1 MIPQNIIE
9 DIRYRND
16 VVDVIS
22 SYVTLKKAGK
32 NMKGLCP
39 FHSEKTPSFTVY
51 EDTQSFYC
59 FGCGAGGDVISFVM
73 RQENLDYVSAVDFL
87 AKRVGI
93 TLPSFDSAEKDDST
107 GRARVLQM
115 NLEAAKFFREMLF
128 DDKVGADARRYI
140 IDKRGLD
147 SKIVKRFGI
156 GYAPKGSQL
165 RDHLRK
171 LGFTNKEMVDAS
183 LCGKGDNGVYD
194 FFRDRVMFPVIDV
207 SGNIIAFGGRAIGPN
222 ERKYIN
228 SSDTPAFKKTK
239 NLFALNFA
247 KNNCADR
254 IIVCEGYMDAIA
266 MYAHGIE
273 YAVATLGT
281 AMTSDHAR
289 IIKKY
294 TSKVI
299 LAYDSD
305 EAGQKAANRAFGIL
319 GEAGIDARV
328 LVVENAKDP
337 DEFLKKYGTESF
349 LRLLDGSR
357 SRFDYYLEN
366 LSKKYDLQSDE
377 DRIRVSGE
385 ICNYISEIYS
395 RVEREI
401 YISKAAKFLGA
412 EKQSVAA
419 DVALAIKKRERQR
432 KKNST
437 GEYIRVTSGLS
448 DRVNRDFAKSPKK
461 ARLEEDVIGMLVT
474 EPSFYKVTVD
484 GKRVSVEDFGTEFNK
499 RVFTFMKPYLEE
511 GTFSIGLLPG
521 EFREDEVSRV
531 IRMQT
536 SRKSV
541 TNNEDVFGTYLKALR
556 DSGDKTDGGSSS
568 LEDILSKKRN
578 KKNSEQNRNGE
589 ENER

>member
-1 MIPQNIIE
+1 MIPGNVIE

-16 VVDVIS
+16 IVDVIS

-59 FGCGAGGDVISFVM
+59 FGCGAGGDVISFIM

-87 AKRVGI
+87 ARRVGI
-93 TLPSFDSAEKDDST
+93 TLPSFDSTERDDTT
-107 GRARVLQM
+107 GRARVLEM
-115 NLEAAKFFREMLF
+115 NLQAAKFFRDMLY
-128 DDKVGADARRYI
+128 DEKIGAEARRYI
-140 IDKRGLD
+140 IEKRGLD
-147 SKIVKRFGI
+147 TKTVRRFGL
-156 GYAPKGSQL
+156 GYAPKGSML
-165 RDHLRK
+165 RDHLKK
-171 LGFTNKEMVDAS
+171 LGFTYKEMVDAS
-183 LCGKGDNGVYD
+183 LCGKGDNGYYD
-194 FFRDRVMFPVIDV
+194 FFRDRVMFPVIDI
-207 SGNIIAFGGRAIGPN
+207 SGNIIAFGGRAIGNN

-254 IIVCEGYMDAIA
+254 LIVCEGYMDAIA
-266 MYAHGIE
+266 MYAHGID

-289 IIKKY
+289 IIRKY

-337 DEFLKKYGTESF
+337 DEYLKKYGAENF
-349 LRLLDGSR
+349 NRLLDGSR
-357 SRFDYYLEN
+357 SRFDYFLDN
-366 LSKKYDLQSDE
+366 LSKKYDLESDE

-385 ICNYISEIYS
+385 ICNFISEIYS
-395 RVEREI
+395 RVERDI
-401 YISKAAKFLGA
+401 YTAKAAKFLGT

-419 DVALAIKKRERQR
+419 DVDLIIKKRDRAR

-437 GEYIRVTSGLS
+437 GEYIRITSGLS
-448 DRVNRDFAKSPKK
+448 DRVNRDYAKSPKT
-461 ARLEEDVIGMLVT
+461 ARLEEDVIGLLLT
-474 EPSFYKVTVD
+474 DQSFYKVNTS
-484 GKRVSVEDFGTEFNK
+484 GGPLEEDDFTTDLNK
-499 RVFTFMKPYLEE
+499 RLFAFMKPYLEE
-511 GTFSIGLLPG
+511 GTFNIGLLPS
-521 EFREDEVSRV
+521 EFTPDEVSRV
-531 IRMQT
+531 VRMMT
-536 SRKSV
+536 ARKNV
-541 TNNEDVFGTYLKALR
+541 RNNDDVYRTYLDALR
-556 DSGDKTDGGSSS
+556 QSKINSDGGTSS
-568 LEDILSKKRN
+568 LEDIITKKRKN
-578 KKNSEQNRNGE
+578 KS
-589 ENER
+589 

>member
-9 DIRYRND
+9 DVRYRND

-59 FGCGAGGDVISFVM
+59 FGCGAGGDVISFIM

-140 IDKRGLD
+140 IDNRGLD

-156 GYAPKGSQL
+156 GYAPRGSQL

-171 LGFTNKEMVDAS
+171 LGFTDKEMVDAS

-194 FFRDRVMFPVIDV
+194 FFRERVMFPVIDI
-207 SGNIIAFGGRAIGPN
+207 SGNIIAFGGRTLGASN
-222 ERKYIN
+222 RKYIN
-228 SSDTPAFKKTK
+228 SSDTPAFKKNK

-254 IIVCEGYMDAIA
+254 LIVCEGYMDAIA

-281 AMTSDHAR
+281 AMTSEHAR

-337 DEFLKKYGTESF
+337 DEYLKKFGAENF
-349 LRLLDGSR
+349 NRLLDGSR
-357 SRFDYYLEN
+357 SRFDYFLDN
-366 LSKKYDLQSDE
+366 LAKKYNVESDE
-377 DRIRVSGE
+377 DRIRISGE
-385 ICNYISEIYS
+385 ICNFISEIYS

-401 YISKAAKFLGA
+401 YITRAAKFLGI

-419 DVALAIKKRERQR
+419 DVELAIKKRERSR
-432 KKNST
+432 KKEST
-437 GEYIRVTSGLS
+437 GEYIRITSGLS
-448 DRVNRDFAKSPKK
+448 DRVNRDYAKSPKK
-461 ARLEEDVIGMLVT
+461 ARLEEEIIGLLVT
-474 EPSFYKVTVD
+474 EPAFYKIKVD
-484 GKRVSVEDFGTEFNK
+484 SEQISENDFSTDFNK
-499 RVFTFMKPYLEE
+499 RLFSFMKPYLEE
-511 GTFSIGLLPG
+511 GTFSIGLLPV
-521 EFREDEVSRV
+521 EFSSDEVSRV

-536 SRKSV
+536 SRKGL
-541 TNNEDVFGTYLKALR
+541 TNCDEVYGKYLSALR
-556 DSGDKTDGGSSS
+556 ESNNGTQDGKVS
-568 LEDILSKKRN
+568 LEDLISKKRN
-578 KKNSEQNRNGE
+578 KSNLKQ
-589 ENER
+589 

>member
-1 MIPQNIIE
+1 MIPGNVIE

-59 FGCGAGGDVISFVM
+59 FGCGAGGDVISFIM

-93 TLPSFDSAEKDDST
+93 TLPSFDSVEKDDST
-107 GRARVLQM
+107 GRARVLEM
-115 NLEAAKFFREMLF
+115 NLEAAKFFRSMLY
-128 DDKVGADARRYI
+128 DNKSGAEARRYFI
-140 IDKRGLD
+140 EKRGLD
-147 SKIVKRFGI
+147 TKIIRRFGL
-156 GYAPKGSQL
+156 GYAPKGSML
-165 RDHLRK
+165 RDFLKK
-171 LGFTNKEMVDAS
+171 LGFTYKEMVDAS
-183 LCGKGDNGVYD
+183 LCGKGDTGYYD
-194 FFRDRVMFPVIDV
+194 FFRDRVMFPVIDI
-207 SGNIIAFGGRAIGPN
+207 SGNVIAFGGRTIGAS

-247 KNNCADR
+247 KNNCAER
-254 IIVCEGYMDAIA
+254 LIVCEGYMDAIA
-266 MYAHGIE
+266 MHAHGIE

-294 TSKVI
+294 TNKVI

-305 EAGQKAANRAFGIL
+305 EAGQKAANRAFGLL

-337 DEFLKKYGTESF
+337 DEYLRKFGAESF
-349 LRLLDGSR
+349 GRLLDGSR
-357 SRFDYYLEN
+357 SRFDYFLDN
-366 LSKKYDLQSDE
+366 LSKKYDINSDE

-385 ICNYISEIYS
+385 ICNFISEIYS
-395 RVEREI
+395 RDERDI
-401 YISKAAKFLGA
+401 YIAKAAKFLGT

-419 DVALAIKKRERQR
+419 DVELAIKKRERTR

-437 GEYIRVTSGLS
+437 GEYIRITSGLS
-448 DRVNRDFAKSPKK
+448 DRVNRDYVKTPKI
-461 ARLEEDVIGMLVT
+461 ARLEEDIIGLLLT
-474 EPSFYKVTVD
+474 AQSFYKAKTD
-484 GKRVSVEDFGTEFNK
+484 GGPLNEDDFTTDFNK
-499 RVFTFMKPYLEE
+499 RLFSFMKPYLEE
-511 GTFSIGLLPG
+511 GVFSIGLLPS
-521 EFREDEVSRV
+521 EFNADEVSRV

-536 SRKSV
+536 SRKNV
-541 TNNEDVFGTYLKALR
+541 TNNDDVYKTYVSALR
-556 DSGDKTDGGSSS
+556 SSKLKSDGGSTS
-568 LEDILSKKRN
+568 LEDIIIKKRN
-578 KKNSEQNRNGE
+578 TNT
-589 ENER
+589 